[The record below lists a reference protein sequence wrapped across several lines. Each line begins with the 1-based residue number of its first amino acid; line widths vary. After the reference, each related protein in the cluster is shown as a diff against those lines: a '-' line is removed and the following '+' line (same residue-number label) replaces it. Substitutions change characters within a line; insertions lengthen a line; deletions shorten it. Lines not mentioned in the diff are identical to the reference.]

1 MESTPAPA
9 ARLTI
14 LLVEDDPLI
23 GLLLGEMLASL
34 GHTVCPL
41 AETEAAALIA
51 VSVHHPDLMIVDA
64 KLGDGSGVAVMTE
77 ILQTRF
83 VPHIFMSGNP
93 GLLRQQR
100 PDAIFLQKPFDER
113 ALLRAMHNALT
124 ERGVTQ

>member
-1 MESTPAPA
+1 
-9 ARLTI
+9 
-14 LLVEDDPLI
+14 
-23 GLLLGEMLASL
+23 
-34 GHTVCPL
+34 
-41 AETEAAALIA
+41 
-51 VSVHHPDLMIVDA
+51 MIVDA

-93 GLLRQQR
+93 ALLRQQR

-113 ALLRAMHNALT
+113 ALLLAMHNALT